1 MAGFADVTTGENTM
15 LHTMLKA
22 KIHRASI
29 TESNLNYE
37 GSLTVDKML
46 MDKVGLYPFERVK
59 VYNIN
64 NGERFDTYLIEGE
77 ADSGVIGLNG
87 AAARKGLIGDLI
99 IIVSYIL
106 VPEEQLSGYRPRIVL
121 LDANNRI
128 KQDLVR

>member
-1 MAGFADVTTGENTM
+1 M

-22 KIHRASI
+22 KIHRATI

-37 GSLTVDKML
+37 GSLTVDKTL
-46 MDKVGLYPFERVK
+46 MDKIGLYPFERVK

-64 NGERFDTYLIEGE
+64 NGERFDTYLIEGA

-106 VPEEQLSGYRPRIVL
+106 VPEEKLSGYRPRIVL
-121 LDANNRI
+121 LDAKNRI
-128 KQDLVR
+128 KQDLAR